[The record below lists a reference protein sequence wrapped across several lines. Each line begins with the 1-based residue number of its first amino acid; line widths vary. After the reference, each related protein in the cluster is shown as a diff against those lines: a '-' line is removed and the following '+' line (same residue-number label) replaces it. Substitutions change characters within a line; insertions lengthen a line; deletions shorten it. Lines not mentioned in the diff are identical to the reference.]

1 MKQFV
6 VQSIDELQKVAEEII
21 PYIIKQP
28 VVAFQGKMGAGK
40 TTLIKVICK
49 AMDVQNTVTSPTF
62 SLVNEYKT
70 LSGQTIYHF
79 DFYRINKVEEI
90 YDFGYEEY
98 FYSGK
103 FCFIEWPELAEQLL
117 LPDTLVIKIDVDAKH
132 RRTISLSSIIVKEQ
146 IPV

>member
-40 TTLIKVICK
+40 TTLIKAICK
-49 AMDVQNTVTSPTF
+49 VMDVQNTVTSPTF
-62 SLVNEYKT
+62 SLVNEYTT

-90 YDFGYEEY
+90 YDFGYEDY

-117 LPDTLVIKIDVDAKH
+117 LPDTLVITIDVDAKH
-132 RRTISLSSIIVKEQ
+132 RRTISLNSTTAKE
-146 IPV
+146 

>member
-1 MKQFV
+1 MKSFNAH
-6 VQSIDELQKVAEEII
+6 SIEELYKVAEEII

-40 TTLIKVICK
+40 TTLIKAICK
-49 AMDVQNTVTSPTF
+49 VMNVQNTVTSPTF
-62 SLVNEYKT
+62 ALVNEYTT
-70 LSGQTIYHF
+70 LSGETIYHF

-117 LPDTLVIKIDVDAKH
+117 LPDTLIVNIDVDLKH
-132 RRTISLSSIIVKEQ
+132 RRIITLNSIAE
-146 IPV
+146 